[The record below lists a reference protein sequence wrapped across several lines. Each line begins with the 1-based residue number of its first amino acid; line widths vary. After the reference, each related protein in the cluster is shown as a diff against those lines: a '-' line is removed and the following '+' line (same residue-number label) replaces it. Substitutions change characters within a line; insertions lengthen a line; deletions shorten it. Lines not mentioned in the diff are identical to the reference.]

1 MSDHDAVSR
10 LSYVLADLQSGLAA
24 GSCGKDLIEV
34 LTQIRDDI
42 KAEEAMPVSGP
53 SLPIDV
59 EPLDMCVHVVLPGG
73 AVLTLANSEPPTPQA
88 LEPFSERDKRIM
100 RTLLLAASD
109 ELVGQ
114 YDYGYSYG
122 AQQPMP
128 AFPAAPRPVK
138 P

>member
-10 LSYVLADLQSGLAA
+10 LSYVLADLQPGEIVGRNLV
-24 GSCGKDLIEV
+24 EV
-34 LTQIRDDI
+34 LAQIRDDI

-53 SLPIDV
+53 SLPSIPV
-59 EPLDMCVHVVLPGG
+59 NGADMVVHVVMPGG
-73 AVLTLANSEPPTPQA
+73 NVLTLANSEPPTPQA

-128 AFPAAPRPVK
+128 AFPVAPRPVK